1 MRKALVLFLLSCVFF
16 GAKQAIAQDLKTS
29 VNQNKEL
36 DSLRKKLENSKDS
49 VIFTSRF
56 VRYTTLKLTKDSIQT
71 LALDTSLRGMQ
82 NFSPIAQPRRP
93 TINTGNVGIAAKD
106 LLFTSSKTIGF
117 DAGFHSLDWYAMGP
131 DDIKYYQ
138 ARTPYSNL
146 YYAGLY
152 SGEAEQLFRV
162 THSQNIKK
170 NFNIGA
176 SYNRIG
182 ANGIYQRQRGDVLNG
197 TFFSWY
203 TSRNKRYTLF
213 ANAIFNTLKAYENGS
228 ITNDGIFGG
237 NTLSIDR
244 LSQSVRLSTARQIY
258 RKNTFFL
265 KQTYFVGRIDT
276 LDQEISKK
284 VLPTNKITYTIRY
297 DKDSY
302 AFQKN
307 EADDQTVLAP
317 GMRDLSF
324 TNDSTSVKHIQNEF
338 IYSFF
343 LRGKS
348 SSVIKNELKIDA
360 GIRHDFYNYSQIV
373 GIPLTLTTTS
383 TTNGQVITYNTVSS
397 GRIFSNYT
405 KAFQNVTLLG
415 SAGYRFSNRIDLNFD
430 VQQIFQGRQA
440 GDFLYEAKSN
450 VLVSHNLGRI
460 VLGGY
465 IQNKSPEEIY
475 DVHYGNHF
483 GWTNTDV
490 ANPTYINYKQSN
502 PAVDPNMTILPGL
515 WKRTK
520 TVNLS
525 FKYLNDQLGLEAGAD
540 YSMINN
546 YLYFIQKN
554 PTVDSLT
561 ILPDQFSGSISVLK
575 ITVGKKFT
583 YGRFNLDSYLVY
595 QKSSQASIMPL
606 PDFYTFNS
614 FYMKAKVFKVLN
626 TEFGFDVKYNT
637 KYVNYSYSPAV
648 SQFYIKQATEAVA
661 ATGTTPAIAGYK
673 PIKFDSYPII
683 DLWVRASLRKANI
696 FLKYEYVN
704 QGLQSRGYYT
714 VNRYPMQDK
723 IFKIGL
729 SWNFYD

>member
-1 MRKALVLFLLSCVFF
+1 MRKTIVLFLLSCVFF
-16 GAKQAIAQDLKTS
+16 GAKQVVAQDLKTS

-36 DSLRKKLENSKDS
+36 DSLRSKLENSKDS

-56 VRYTTLKLTKDSIQT
+56 IRYTTLKLNKDSIQT

-82 NFSPIAQPRRP
+82 NFNPIIQPTRP
-93 TINTGNVGIAAKD
+93 TINTGNIGLAARD
-106 LLFTSSKTIGF
+106 LLFNPSKTIGF
-117 DAGFHSLDWYAMGP
+117 DPGFHSLDWYAIGN
-131 DDIKYYQ
+131 DDIKYYK
-138 ARTPYSNL
+138 ARTPFSNL
-146 YYAGLY
+146 YYAGQY
-152 SGEAEQLFRV
+152 SGDNEQLFRV
-162 THSQNIKK
+162 LHSQNIKK
-170 NFNIGA
+170 NFNVGA

-182 ANGIYQRQRGDVLNG
+182 ANGGYQRQRGDVLNG

-203 TSRNKRYTLF
+203 TSPNKRYALY

-228 ITNDGIFGG
+228 IVNDNIFGD
-237 NTLSIDR
+237 NQLSIDR
-244 LSQSVRLSTARQIY
+244 MSQSVRLSSARQIY

-284 VLPTNKITYTIRY
+284 ILPTNKISYTIKY

-302 AFQKN
+302 AFQKTQS
-307 EADDQTVLAP
+307 DDHTVLP
-317 GMRDLSF
+317 SGMRDLSY

-360 GIRHDFYNYSQIV
+360 GIRHDFYNYSQMV
-373 GIPLTLTTTS
+373 GVLPQTTTS
-383 TTNGQVITYNTVSS
+383 TNTDANGVVTTVTNTVDNKY
-397 GRIFSNYT
+397 FSNYT
-405 KAFQNVTLLG
+405 KSFQNVTLLG

-440 GDFLYEAKSN
+440 GDFMYEAKSN

-460 VLGGY
+460 VLGAY

-475 DVHYGNHF
+475 DTHYGNHF
-483 GWTNTDV
+483 GWTNAVADPKYAAYRN
-490 ANPTYINYKQSN
+490 ANPSIDT
-502 PAVDPNMTILPGL
+502 NMVILPNP
-515 WKRTK
+515 WNRTK

-525 FKYLNDQLGLEAGAD
+525 FKYINEKLGLEASAE
-540 YSMINN
+540 YSMVNN
-546 YLYFIQKN
+546 YLYFIQTR
-554 PTVDSLT
+554 PAIDSLT
-561 ILPDQFSGSISVLK
+561 IVPAQFSGSINVLK
-575 ITVGKKFT
+575 LTLGKKFT
-583 YGRFNLDSYLVY
+583 YGRFNLDSYIVY
-595 QKSSQASIMPL
+595 QKTSKQDIMPM

-614 FYMKAKVFKVLN
+614 LYMKATVFKVLK
-626 TEFGFDVKYNT
+626 TEFGFDVRYNS

-648 SQFYIKQATEAVA
+648 SQFYIKQAS
-661 ATGTTPAIAGYK
+661 ATYQPV
-673 PIKFDSYPII
+673 KFNTYPIV

-704 QGLQSRGYYT
+704 QGLQSKGYYV
-714 VNRYPMQDK
+714 VNRYPMPDK
-723 IFKIGL
+723 LFKIGL

>member
-1 MRKALVLFLLSCVFF
+1 MRKTIVLFLLSCLFF
-16 GAKQAIAQDLKTS
+16 GAKQAVAQDLKTS

-36 DSLRKKLENSKDS
+36 DSLRSKLENSKDS

-82 NFSPIAQPRRP
+82 NFNPIIQPRRP
-93 TINTGNVGIAAKD
+93 TINIGNIGLAARD
-106 LLFTSSKTIGF
+106 LLFEPSKTIGF
-117 DAGFHSLDWYAMGP
+117 DPGFHSLDWYAIGN

-138 ARTPYSNL
+138 ARTPFSNL
-146 YYAGLY
+146 YYAGQY
-152 SGEAEQLFRV
+152 SGDAEQIFRV

-170 NFNIGA
+170 NFNVGA

-182 ANGIYQRQRGDVLNG
+182 ANGTYQRQRGDVLNG

-203 TSRNKRYTLF
+203 TSPNKRYALY
-213 ANAIFNTLKAYENGS
+213 ANVIFNTLKAYENGS
-228 ITNDGIFGG
+228 ITNNSIFGD
-237 NTLSIDR
+237 NQLSIDR
-244 LSQSVRLSTARQIY
+244 MSQNVRLSATRQIY
-258 RKNTFFL
+258 RKNTFLL

-284 VLPTNKITYTIRY
+284 ILPTNKISYTIKY

-307 EADDQTVLAP
+307 ESDDHTVLP
-317 GMRDLSF
+317 SGMRDLSY

-360 GIRHDFYNYSQIV
+360 GIRHDFYNYSQMV
-373 GIPLTLTTTS
+373 GVLPRTTTIS
-383 TTNGQVITYNTVSS
+383 NTDDRGVVTNITTTVDNKY
-397 GRIFSNYT
+397 FSNYT
-405 KAFQNVTLLG
+405 KSFQNVTLLG
-415 SAGYRFSNRIDLNFD
+415 SAGYRFSDRIDLNFD

-440 GDFLYEAKSN
+440 GDFMYEAKSN

-460 VLGGY
+460 VLGAY

-475 DVHYGNHF
+475 DTHYGNHF
-483 GWTNTDV
+483 GWTNAVVDPKYVANQPKTDV
-490 ANPTYINYKQSN
+490 NMFII
-502 PAVDPNMTILPGL
+502 DPFN
-515 WKRTK
+515 RTK

-525 FKYLNDQLGLEAGAD
+525 FKYINEKLGLEAKAD

-546 YLYFIQKN
+546 YLYFLQEN
-554 PTVDSLT
+554 TTVDSLT
-561 ILPDQFSGSISVLK
+561 IKPKQETGSISVLK
-575 ITVGKKFT
+575 LTLGKKFT
-583 YGRFNLDSYLVY
+583 YGRFNLDSYIVY
-595 QKSSQASIMPL
+595 QKTSRQDIMPM

-614 FYMKAKVFKVLN
+614 LYMKATVFKVLK
-626 TEFGFDVKYNT
+626 TEFGFDVRYNS

-648 SQFYIKQATEAVA
+648 SQFYIRQSLPGV
-661 ATGTTPAIAGYK
+661 TPAYK
-673 PIKFDSYPII
+673 PVKFDTYPIV

-704 QGLQSRGYYT
+704 QGLQSKGYYT
-714 VNRYPMQDK
+714 VNRYPMPDK
-723 IFKIGL
+723 LFKIGL